1 MIWENYVFRRGVDAE
16 EMWDQMHAER
26 LSAGKS
32 LRLLYIAG
40 RGFDL
45 RANVVLERF
54 VDRLK
59 ASQCSI
65 DSAKLLLTGFNGYQL
80 ADDLVTQT
88 NENSE
93 KLEKIFS
100 CVGQTEIVEI
110 GRSSNGED
118 DITAAMAL
126 RQGADDIL
134 TNAEGC
140 TDIVLD
146 VSSLPRILYLTI
158 LLSLLAKLIPTA
170 NGDGK
175 LHANGV
181 TLHVLVGE
189 DAILDAKISSEDP
202 ANDIVLI
209 PGYAEALQAEAL
221 QDTPL
226 VWLPILGENR
236 LAQLKKIE
244 GSIPSWAEICPVL
257 PHPSRK
263 PRRGDELVLEYSD
276 IFAGTRETP
285 LTNILYVHESHP
297 FETYRQLLDAMLS
310 YQKTLA
316 VIGACRLVVTPLASK
331 LVTIGSALACFEMK
345 LNCSGSNSSVA
356 IPYAEPKR
364 YVATIA
370 SLKQSQP
377 EISALVLTG
386 DAYVTSS

>member
-45 RANVVLERF
+45 RANLVLERF

-65 DSAKLLLTGFNGYQL
+65 ESAKLLLTGFIGYQL

-93 KLEKIFS
+93 KLKEIFS
-100 CVGQTEIVEI
+100 GVGQTEIVEI

-134 TNAEGC
+134 RNSEGC

-158 LLSLLAKLIPTA
+158 LLSLLAKLVPTA
-170 NGDGK
+170 DGDGR
-175 LHANGV
+175 LYANGV
-181 TLHVLVGE
+181 VLHVLVGE
-189 DAILDAKISSEDP
+189 DAVLDAKISSEDP

-257 PHPSRK
+257 PHPSRN

-310 YQKTLA
+310 YQ
-316 VIGACRLVVTPLASK
+316 
-331 LVTIGSALACFEMK
+331 
-345 LNCSGSNSSVA
+345 
-356 IPYAEPKR
+356 
-364 YVATIA
+364 
-370 SLKQSQP
+370 
-377 EISALVLTG
+377 
-386 DAYVTSS
+386 